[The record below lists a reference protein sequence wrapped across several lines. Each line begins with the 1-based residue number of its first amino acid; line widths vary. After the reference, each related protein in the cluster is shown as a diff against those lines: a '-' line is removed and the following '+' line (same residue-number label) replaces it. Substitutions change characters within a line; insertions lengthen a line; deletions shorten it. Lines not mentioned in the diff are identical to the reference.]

1 MAGDDATAS
10 GSCTGRA
17 VGARVGCDG
26 LRGVRVG
33 IMGAGS
39 RRRSVRFGVL
49 VSGRRVLDRPA
60 DPSRPVL
67 VAVATLLGDDLVLD
81 PVVGRLRHHLLLYKL
96 VLGLIRPVL
105 DNLLG
110 VGLADALQ

>member
-1 MAGDDATAS
+1 MANSQEPKHPPATPSSGQGSKIVRSPILRPEVNPDDATPTQGPRPRRHLPAHL
-10 GSCTGRA
+10 
-17 VGARVGCDG
+17 GCDG

-39 RRRSVRFGVL
+39 RRRSGRFGVL

-67 VAVATLLGDDLVLD
+67 AAVTTFYLATIWS
-81 PVVGRLRHHLLLYKL
+81 
-96 VLGLIRPVL
+96 LIL
-105 DNLLG
+105 S
-110 VGLADALQ
+110 